1 MHLGWFGAFNSVGR
15 KLVVV
20 VLLIGRQGSG
30 PRAAGIAGEIY
41 RQLSEANYLVEPPVA
56 PRSAPPFRR
65 LTPPVRRLTR
75 SDSILSKALI
85 LIFSSAILI
94 LIWRML
100 RKRKRLT
107 DFGH

>member
-1 MHLGWFGAFNSVGR
+1 M
-15 KLVVV
+15 V
-20 VLLIGRQGSG
+20 VLLMGRQGSG

-56 PRSAPPFRR
+56 PRSAPP
-65 LTPPVRRLTR
+65 VRRLTR

-94 LIWRML
+94 LIGECCENGN
-100 RKRKRLT
+100 
-107 DFGH
+107 D

>member
-1 MHLGWFGAFNSVGR
+1 
-15 KLVVV
+15 
-20 VLLIGRQGSG
+20 VLLMGRPGSG

-41 RQLSEANYLVEPPVA
+41 RQLNEANYLVELPVV
-56 PRSAPPFRR
+56 PRSAPPLRR
-65 LTPPVRRLTR
+65 LAR
-75 SDSILSKALI
+75 SGSILSKALI

-100 RKRKRLT
+100 REEKRRT